1 MGKLYRLGIYLT
13 KADREYERHGAET
26 GRDQRHRRQSQPL
39 KTRCRARNKIRETE
53 TCTAASEGFSL
64 RGSAQ
69 KSSLEVHP
77 QQWEAPQG
85 RPSGYQAPAEREG
98 RCRIQ
103 AKAGSLISSQT
114 ASRMSAVRVGTVINA
129 IN

>member
-1 MGKLYRLGIYLT
+1 MR
-13 KADREYERHGAET
+13 DMVQRPET
-26 GRDQRHRRQSQPL
+26 QEAKSDPKNQMQSEKQGQRN
-39 KTRCRARNKIRETE
+39 RNMYSSVRGVL
-53 TCTAASEGFSL
+53 SEGLSPEEQP
-64 RGSAQ
+64 R
-69 KSSLEVHP
+69 EVHP

-85 RPSGYQAPAEREG
+85 RPSGDQAPAGRGG

-103 AKAGSLISSQT
+103 AKAGSPISSQP